1 MTNRAILALLGLL
14 AVPSTALAEQP
25 PADLV
30 DAMDINPADLVP
42 NSIETVF
49 DNGEASSS
57 TMFDV
62 RTSLGVIS
70 PYNAPDMALLSTG
83 NVNNIEQMLDFDYPP
98 GGDGGDR
105 ATLGFSLEVPDNA
118 NSYSFNFY
126 FLSREYPEW
135 VGNIYNDQFEVF
147 VENPSFS
154 GQIVFDAFGNVVS
167 VNNALF
173 GVTDP
178 ALLQGTGFDEDGGTG
193 WVTTIAPVTGG
204 STLDVMF
211 TIYDEADGV
220 WDSAVLID
228 NFQFST
234 QDPPGDGPWT
244 GDDTPDDPMEIAF
257 LSPKEGDLAGGYP
270 VVIHG
275 DGFSETTSVL
285 IDGSSVSGDNI
296 VLGTGGESI
305 TIQEWP
311 ESTSEQSVDIELVRG
326 DETLTLA
333 DGFTYWDMSGGSVPP
348 RITNVAPSEAHPGGG
363 TDVRVRGE
371 GISLEATVIF
381 IDEDGEEVAPEEDVV
396 GVDLGGGAVELVVLT
411 PSHNGGWTDLVV
423 VNPNDL
429 RSDPGYP
436 FLFTQ
441 DAAAPA
447 TNNNGRNGGCD
458 VAGNGGAAGLLGLL
472 FIGLASRLR
481 RREEV

>member
-1 MTNRAILALLGLL
+1 MTNRVILALLGLL
-14 AVPSTALAEQP
+14 AVPTLALAEQP
-25 PADLV
+25 PAELV
-30 DAMDINPADLVP
+30 DAMDINPADLVA
-42 NSIETVF
+42 NSIDTVF

-62 RTSLGVIS
+62 RASLGVIS

-98 GGDGGDR
+98 GGNGGDR
-105 ATLGFSLEVPDNA
+105 ATLGFSLNVPDNA

-135 VGNIYNDQFEVF
+135 VGQIYNDQFEVY

-173 GVTDP
+173 GVTD
-178 ALLQGTGFDEDGGTG
+178 AAMLQGTGFDEDGGTG

-204 STLDVMF
+204 STLDITF
-211 TIYDEADGV
+211 TIHDEGDGV

-257 LSPKEGDLAGGYP
+257 LSPKEGDLGGGYA
-270 VVIHG
+270 VTIHG

-285 IDGSSVSGDNI
+285 VDGSAIPSGEL

-305 TIQEWP
+305 TIQSMP
-311 ESTSEQSVDIELVRG
+311 ESDTERSVDVELVRG
-326 DETLTLA
+326 DETVTLS

-348 RITNVAPSEAHPGGG
+348 RITNVSPSEANPAGG
-363 TDVRVRGE
+363 TDVLVRGE
-371 GISLEATVIF
+371 GISMDATVVF
-381 IDEDGEEVAPEEDVV
+381 VNEDGDEVSPDEDVV
-396 GVDLGGGAVELVVLT
+396 GRDLGGGAVELTVVSPAT
-411 PSHNGGWTDLVV
+411 EGGWTDLVV
-423 VNPNDL
+423 INPGGL
-429 RSDPGYP
+429 RSEPGYP

-441 DAAAPA
+441 DAAQPA
-447 TNNNGRNGGCD
+447 GDGTGRTGACD
-458 VAGNGGAAGLLGLL
+458 VGGAGGASLLTLL
-472 FIGLASRLR
+472 LIGLASRLR